1 MKGGLEAAAILARAA
16 CSAASVLPVTNWAAI
31 IRPFRVKLKW
41 AELSSPFFL
50 LDRLSP
56 GRRLLAV
63 PRLERLIEAA
73 RPGGKGRAARSVG
86 SSQLNQGQQGLRQ
99 ASGNSKATGKSA
111 RGAKP
116 QRQREG
122 AAASG
127 RPGRPDRPVRP
138 APAPREIPAG
148 PRLGWREAIT
158 ATVTGQGFELIEVER
173 AQRGLLRITI
183 DRIPGRV
190 YPVASEFILVEDCEQ
205 VTRQLQYALEVED
218 MDYARLEVS
227 SPGLDRP
234 LKSEADFERFAGQA
248 VKITLKTPFE
258 GRKVWEGV
266 LSRAGHEQP
275 AAVGA
280 EGAADGTS
288 ANGWSLVF
296 KAGKTE
302 QVLGFKF
309 EEVREARLVP
319 VLDFKGRKTAGSA
332 AGSDQVDAPPES
344 VSASGTD
351 GG

>member
-1 MKGGLEAAAILARAA
+1 M
-16 CSAASVLPVTNWAAI
+16 
-31 IRPFRVKLKW
+31 
-41 AELSSPFFL
+41 
-50 LDRLSP
+50 
-56 GRRLLAV
+56 
-63 PRLERLIEAA
+63 
-73 RPGGKGRAARSVG
+73 
-86 SSQLNQGQQGLRQ
+86 RQ
-99 ASGNSKATGKSA
+99 SSGNGKAAGKSA
-111 RGAKP
+111 RGGAAAS
-116 QRQREG
+116 QRQRGG

-127 RPGRPDRPVRP
+127 VRADRSGRADRPDRPARP
-138 APAPREIPAG
+138 APAPREIPTG

-158 ATVTGQGFELIEVER
+158 ATVTGLGFELIEVER

-190 YPVASEFILVEDCEQ
+190 YTVPNEFILVEDCEQ

-234 LKSEADFERFAGQA
+234 LTSEADFERFVGQA

-258 GRKVWEGV
+258 GRKVWDGV
-266 LSRAGHEQP
+266 LGHAQ
-275 AAVGA
+275 AAPDAA
-280 EGAADGTS
+280 EGAADAAG
-288 ANGWSLVF
+288 AAGWSLVF

-319 VLDFKGRKTAGSA
+319 VLDFKGRKSAGTAA
-332 AGSDQVDAPPES
+332 ESDQAAAPPDP
-344 VSASGTD
+344 VSAVGTD

>member
-1 MKGGLEAAAILARAA
+1 M
-16 CSAASVLPVTNWAAI
+16 
-31 IRPFRVKLKW
+31 
-41 AELSSPFFL
+41 
-50 LDRLSP
+50 
-56 GRRLLAV
+56 
-63 PRLERLIEAA
+63 
-73 RPGGKGRAARSVG
+73 
-86 SSQLNQGQQGLRQ
+86 RQ
-99 ASGNSKATGKSA
+99 ASGIGKSA
-111 RGAKP
+111 GKGARGATS

-122 AAASG
+122 VAAPGG
-127 RPGRPDRPVRP
+127 RSTRPP
-138 APAPREIPAG
+138 AKPREIPTG

-183 DRIPGRV
+183 DRIPGRI

-227 SPGLDRP
+227 SPGLDRL

-248 VKITLKTPFE
+248 VKLTLKAPFE

-266 LSRAGHEQP
+266 LGRAGDEP
-275 AAVGA
+275 AAP
-280 EGAADGTS
+280 EGAATT
-288 ANGWSLVF
+288 GWNLFF

-319 VLDFKGRKTAGSA
+319 VLDFKGRKSAGTAA
-332 AGSDQVDAPPES
+332 ESDQAAVAPDS
-344 VSASGTD
+344 VSAAGTD

>member
-1 MKGGLEAAAILARAA
+1 
-16 CSAASVLPVTNWAAI
+16 
-31 IRPFRVKLKW
+31 
-41 AELSSPFFL
+41 
-50 LDRLSP
+50 
-56 GRRLLAV
+56 
-63 PRLERLIEAA
+63 
-73 RPGGKGRAARSVG
+73 
-86 SSQLNQGQQGLRQ
+86 
-99 ASGNSKATGKSA
+99 
-111 RGAKP
+111 
-116 QRQREG
+116 
-122 AAASG
+122 
-127 RPGRPDRPVRP
+127 
-138 APAPREIPAG
+138 
-148 PRLGWREAIT
+148 LGWREAIT

-234 LKSEADFERFAGQA
+234 LKSEADFERFAGQS

-266 LSRAGHEQP
+266 LGRAGDEP
-275 AAVGA
+275 AAA
-280 EGAADGTS
+280 EASAA
-288 ANGWSLVF
+288 GWNLVF

-319 VLDFKGRKTAGSA
+319 VLDFKGRKSAGAAAETDQVVASPDTVSA
-332 AGSDQVDAPPES
+332 A
-344 VSASGTD
+344 GTD

>member
-1 MKGGLEAAAILARAA
+1 MAGPGSRGWSWRLA
-16 CSAASVLPVTNWAAI
+16 P
-31 IRPFRVKLKW
+31 
-41 AELSSPFFL
+41 
-50 LDRLSP
+50 
-56 GRRLLAV
+56 
-63 PRLERLIEAA
+63 AA
-73 RPGGKGRAARSVG
+73 RVERRDPQDRVSKIKDR
-86 SSQLNQGQQGLRQ
+86 QGLRQ
-99 ASGNSKATGKSA
+99 SPGNGKSAGKSA
-111 RGAKP
+111 RGAAP
-116 QRQREG
+116 QRQRGG
-122 AAASG
+122 AAAPG
-127 RPGRPDRPVRP
+127 VRADRPGRPARP
-138 APAPREIPAG
+138 APPPREIPTG

-248 VKITLKTPFE
+248 VKITLKAPFE

-266 LSRAGHEQP
+266 LGRPQA
-275 AAVGA
+275 A
-280 EGAADGTS
+280 EGAAD
-288 ANGWSLVF
+288 AAALDGWSLIF

-319 VLDFKGRKTAGSA
+319 VLDFKGRKSAGTAA
-332 AGSDQVDAPPES
+332 ESDQAGVAPEQVTAP
-344 VSASGTD
+344 GTD

>member
-1 MKGGLEAAAILARAA
+1 M
-16 CSAASVLPVTNWAAI
+16 
-31 IRPFRVKLKW
+31 
-41 AELSSPFFL
+41 
-50 LDRLSP
+50 
-56 GRRLLAV
+56 
-63 PRLERLIEAA
+63 
-73 RPGGKGRAARSVG
+73 
-86 SSQLNQGQQGLRQ
+86 
-99 ASGNSKATGKSA
+99 
-111 RGAKP
+111 
-116 QRQREG
+116 
-122 AAASG
+122 
-127 RPGRPDRPVRP
+127 
-138 APAPREIPAG
+138 
-148 PRLGWREAIT
+148 GWREAIT
-158 ATVTGQGFELIEVER
+158 ATVTGQGFELVEIER

-234 LKSEADFERFAGQA
+234 LKSEADFERFAGQV

-266 LSRAGHEQP
+266 LGGEP
-275 AAVGA
+275 ASTKVI
-280 EGAADGTS
+280 EGAAGSVT
-288 ANGWSLVF
+288 AATWNLVF

-319 VLDFKGRKTAGSA
+319 VLDFKGRKTAGTA
-332 AGSDQVDAPPES
+332 AESDPVDALPVP
-344 VSASGTD
+344 VGASGTD

>member
-1 MKGGLEAAAILARAA
+1 MIK
-16 CSAASVLPVTNWAAI
+16 
-31 IRPFRVKLKW
+31 
-41 AELSSPFFL
+41 
-50 LDRLSP
+50 DR
-56 GRRLLAV
+56 
-63 PRLERLIEAA
+63 
-73 RPGGKGRAARSVG
+73 
-86 SSQLNQGQQGLRQ
+86 QGLRQ
-99 ASGNSKATGKSA
+99 ASGNSKAAGKSA
-111 RGAKP
+111 RGASP
-116 QRQREG
+116 QRQRDG
-122 AAASG
+122 SAASG
-127 RPGRPDRPVRP
+127 RTSRPDRPDRPARP
-138 APAPREIPAG
+138 APPPREIPTG

-218 MDYARLEVS
+218 MDYSRLEVS

-234 LKSEADFERFAGQA
+234 LKSEADFERFSGQA

-266 LSRAGHEQP
+266 LNRAGNEQA
-275 AAVGA
+275 AAVGV
-280 EGAADGTS
+280 EGAADGAS
-288 ANGWSLVF
+288 ADGWSLVF

-319 VLDFKGRKTAGSA
+319 VLDFKGRKA
-332 AGSDQVDAPPES
+332 AGTAADNDQAGVPPEQ
-344 VSASGTD
+344 VSTPGTD